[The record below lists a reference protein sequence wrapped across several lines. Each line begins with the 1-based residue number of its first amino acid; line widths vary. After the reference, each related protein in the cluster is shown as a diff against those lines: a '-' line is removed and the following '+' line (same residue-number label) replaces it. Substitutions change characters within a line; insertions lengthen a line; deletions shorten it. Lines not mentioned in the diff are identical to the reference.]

1 MKDKKL
7 IKNILFYTIKQIS
20 AIIFPM
26 IVYPYVTRV
35 LGVNNL
41 GKVEY
46 AKSLVQYF
54 LLFAGLGISDYAIR
68 EGARIRDD
76 KKQLNRFST
85 QIIVI
90 HIISTTIACIGC
102 MLLTLTSSFKIYD
115 NLIYI
120 FMVMIPFTMI
130 GMNWIFCIFE
140 DYQYISIRTMFF
152 QLISLGLTFVLIRKE
167 DDYIY
172 YALIL
177 VISNVGANILNLFK
191 LRRYIKLDFTD
202 FEMLKHLKP
211 IFIIFGMAAASSIYM
226 TMDISMLGFI
236 SGTLSVGYYAAANKL
251 IVVIGTLVSSIRTV
265 LLPRLSF
272 MIGTGDKNGFK
283 NLNALTLNIILMF
296 AVPITFG
303 IFTLSREI
311 IVLFCGSEFMLASM
325 ALKLLAPSII
335 LSAINGYFIYQIL
348 MPLKKENLAF
358 ISIISG
364 AITNILINIILI
376 PIIRQDG
383 AAIATCISELI
394 VLLITIFLGRKYIYE
409 HVSIKNIINE
419 LRKYFTAA
427 FIMMVLC
434 FLIKNIF
441 SNYVY
446 RLIVAIPICAVIYM
460 CILILLKGEI
470 IINIIQKLKGNK
482 T

>member
-76 KKQLNRFST
+76 KKLLNKFST
-85 QIIVI
+85 QVIVI

-102 MLLTLTSSFKIYD
+102 ILLALTSSFKMYD

-120 FMVMIPFTMI
+120 FMIMIPFTML
-130 GMNWIFCIFE
+130 GMNWVFCIFE

-152 QLISLGLTFVLIRKE
+152 QFISLGLTFILVRE
-167 DDYIY
+167 ENDYIY

-177 VISNVGANILNLFK
+177 VISSIGANILNLIK
-191 LRRYIKLDFTD
+191 LKKYIKLDFTN
-202 FEMLKHLKP
+202 FEILKHLKP
-211 IFIIFGMAAASSIYM
+211 IFIIFGMAGASSLYM
-226 TMDISMLGFI
+226 TMDTSMLGFI

-272 MIGTGDKNGFK
+272 MIGTGDKSGFK
-283 NLNALTLNIILMF
+283 SLNALTLNIILMF

-303 IFTLSREI
+303 IFSLSREI
-311 IVLFCGSEFMLASM
+311 IVLFCGKEFILGSI
-325 ALKLLAPSII
+325 ALQLLAPSII

-358 ISIISG
+358 FSIVSG
-364 AITNILINIILI
+364 AVLNVLVNIILI
-376 PIIRQDG
+376 PIIKQDG
-383 AAIATCISELI
+383 AAIATCISELV
-394 VLLITIFLGRKYIYE
+394 VLLITLCLGRKYIYE
-409 HVSIKNIINE
+409 HVNIKNILNE
-419 LRKYFTAA
+419 LRKYFVAGFA
-427 FIMMVLC
+427 MMILC
-434 FLIKNIF
+434 FLIKKVVHSYI
-441 SNYVY
+441 Y
-446 RLIVAIPICAVIYM
+446 RAIMIIPICAVIYM
-460 CILILLKGEI
+460 FILILLKGEI
-470 IINIIQKLKGNK
+470 IINIIQKYKKNRS
-482 T
+482 